1 MNLVTGSFS
10 VVEGGEGGNCSKCNR
25 LRLTANGLIKPCLFN
40 DLGYNVREH
49 GIEKA
54 YQLALE
60 NKPKSGSYNKSECF
74 YNLGGIIKSKAMKE
88 LSHTDKSG
96 KAKMVDVSHKPNQVR
111 TAKAIGQISLQPET
125 IQLIKDN
132 EIKKGD
138 VLTIAEIAGIQG
150 GKRTSELIPLCHPLQ
165 ISKIECQGSSC
176 RRLRNSRKRSQ
187 MHRTNR
193 H

>member
-1 MNLVTGSFS
+1 MPKRWPISAKKWLKVRFIHQMNLVTGSFS

-74 YNLGGIIKSKAMKE
+74 YNLGG
-88 LSHTDKSG
+88 
-96 KAKMVDVSHKPNQVR
+96 
-111 TAKAIGQISLQPET
+111 
-125 IQLIKDN
+125 
-132 EIKKGD
+132 
-138 VLTIAEIAGIQG
+138 
-150 GKRTSELIPLCHPLQ
+150 
-165 ISKIECQGSSC
+165 
-176 RRLRNSRKRSQ
+176 
-187 MHRTNR
+187 
-193 H
+193 